1 MNLRFLK
8 LLSQL
13 HACHKRLMR
22 MKPVTFATLVSG
34 NVPKRGVYLFS
45 EDRKALYVGRSN
57 GICKRIGRHCGRGAT
72 WRQAA
77 FAFRLAREATG
88 NLKATYRKE
97 GGRRALAI
105 DPAFTKTFRAAKER
119 ISKMQVRYV
128 EEADP
133 LRQTLLE
140 MYVAVV
146 LKTPYNSF
154 DNH

>member
-1 MNLRFLK
+1 MNPRFLK

-13 HACHKRLMR
+13 HACHERLMG
-22 MKPVTFATLVSG
+22 MKPVTFAMLVG
-34 NVPKRGVYLFS
+34 ANVPQRGVYLFS
-45 EDRKALYVGRSN
+45 EGRRALYVGRSN
-57 GICKRIGRHCGRGAT
+57 GICQRIGRHCRPGAT

-97 GGRRALAI
+97 GGRKSLAI
-105 DPAFTKTFRAAKER
+105 DPAFKIAFNLAKQR

-133 LRQTLLE
+133 LRQALLE
-140 MYVAVV
+140 IYIAVV